1 MRLIDAEGIEKF
13 ASHYTEFDG
22 VPLTER
28 EKDLVEN
35 VCKKISTQMPTAY
48 DLGGVLRR
56 LEEEKYK
63 QWMAYDGGEGWE
75 AYKTAIEI
83 VKEGSR
89 HEQSQTDS
97 L

>member
-1 MRLIDAEGIEKF
+1 MRLIDAEKIKAF

-22 VPLTER
+22 IPLTER

-48 DLGGVLRR
+48 DLDGVLER
-56 LEEEKYK
+56 LTKEKHDH
-63 QWMAYDGGEGWE
+63 WITSDGGEGLK

-89 HEQSQTDS
+89 HEQS
-97 L
+97 